1 MNSTLLMAIA
11 IIPVILILSFIQ
23 SKDKN
28 KEPIGLL
35 VQLFIGGVISCFM
48 VMMVSSLL
56 SNFLPFMNTDIS
68 SGSASFLDIFLYSFV
83 GVALIEEFCKFII
96 TYALSYRHKAFD
108 EAYDIVVYAIFVAL
122 GFAGFEN
129 ILYVTG
135 SGKLATGIFRGIT
148 AVPGH
153 ACDGLF
159 MGYYLSLAKISA
171 IKKEKSD
178 ETVNI
183 IKSIFVPTI
192 MHGIYDFCC
201 FYNVQYITIVFII
214 FVIFMYIVSLKK
226 LNYAAKNNVNLF
238 EKKQEPE
245 KEEVLTPTVSEA
257 EKKVDTSSTLQTLT
271 IGQRNTNNSD
281 YFTISPTQ
289 TIPSFNSKSDN
300 FHFEGSGVPYIP
312 NDFDRRDLT
321 APPVISEKQTAEYVP
336 ENEERID
343 LPIPEVPVE
352 LLNPTIDKTKCV
364 YCGAEVNGE
373 YCSSCGHKVK

>member
-1 MNSTLLMAIA
+1 MNSALLMVIA

-35 VQLFIGGVISCFM
+35 VQLFIGGVFSCFM
-48 VMMVSSLL
+48 VMMISSVL
-56 SNFLPFMNTDIS
+56 SNFLPFMNANIS
-68 SGSASFLDIFLYSFV
+68 SGEASFLDIFLYSFI
-83 GVALIEEFCKFII
+83 GVALIEESCKFII
-96 TYALSYRHKAFD
+96 TYALSYRHKDFD

-129 ILYVTG
+129 ILYVVG
-135 SGKLATGIFRGIT
+135 SGKLQTGLLRGIT

-171 IKKEKSD
+171 TKKEKSD

-183 IKSIFVPTI
+183 IKSIFVPVI

-226 LNYAAKNNVNLF
+226 LSYAVKNNINLF
-238 EKKQEPE
+238 EKKQE
-245 KEEVLTPTVSEA
+245 KEEVLTPIASEV
-257 EKKVDTSSTLQTLT
+257 EKNANTTSALQTA
-271 IGQRNTNNSD
+271 IGQKKANNSD
-281 YFTISPTQ
+281 YFTINPAQ
-289 TIPSFNSKSDN
+289 NIPSFNNNSDN
-300 FHFEGSGVPYIP
+300 FHFEGSSVPYIP
-312 NDFDRRDLT
+312 NDFDKKDIT
-321 APPVISEKQTAEYVP
+321 APPVISEYQTAEYVP
-336 ENEERID
+336 ETEEKTD
-343 LPIPEVPVE
+343 LPLPEVPLE
-352 LLNPTIDKTKCV
+352 LLNPTIDKTKCA
-364 YCGAEVNGE
+364 YCGAPISGE

>member
-35 VQLFIGGVISCFM
+35 VQLFIGGVFSCFM
-48 VMMVSSLL
+48 VMEISPIL
-56 SNFLPFMNTDIS
+56 SQFLPFMNIDIS
-68 SGSASFLDIFLYSFV
+68 SGETSFLDIFLYSFV

-129 ILYVTG
+129 ILYVVG
-135 SGKLATGIFRGIT
+135 SGKLQTGLLRGIT
-148 AVPGH
+148 AVPEH

-183 IKSIFVPTI
+183 IKSIFVPVI

-226 LNYAAKNNVNLF
+226 LSYAVKNNINLF
-238 EKKQEPE
+238 EKKQV
-245 KEEVLTPTVSEA
+245 KEEVLTPITSETEKNA
-257 EKKVDTSSTLQTLT
+257 NTTSTLTPPAVGQKKV
-271 IGQRNTNNSD
+271 NNSD
-281 YFTISPTQ
+281 YFTINPVQ
-289 TIPSFNSKSDN
+289 NIPNFNNNSDN
-300 FHFEGSGVPYIP
+300 FHFEGSSVPYIP
-312 NDFDRRDLT
+312 NDFDKKDIT
-321 APPVISEKQTAEYVP
+321 VSPVISEYQTAEYVS
-336 ENEERID
+336 ETEEKPD
-343 LPIPEVPVE
+343 LPLPEVPLE
-352 LLNPTIDKTKCV
+352 LLNPTIDKTKCA
-364 YCGAEVNGE
+364 YCGAPISSE